1 MKTSNKL
8 LIALAALLIIIPII
22 VVAVNVKINYRT
34 RTGHNFVEEQEINEE
49 PFDRM
54 SKDRVSIPIKTPFSL
69 VNIPDAKRIYLEL
82 HFIKSTQS
90 GVKIPY
96 DVKNDIVFNV
106 NRAGVLQIKFSDKLN
121 RSGNHFDGIVILVY
135 GPNIDK
141 LDVGNASSIVLTA
154 KTDTLGINVK
164 NSDQL
169 MFSSP
174 VTFSTDGK
182 ITRVINQTEI
192 KNLTINLDSTAF
204 SSGNNNYK
212 NLNIICKNSSASIEG
227 EEGEENK
234 NIENLNVKTFE
245 KSEIK
250 IDKFNINKISGSLSD
265 ETKVQMPV
273 KYLKQMF
280 KD

>member
-22 VVAVNVKINYRT
+22 VVAVNVKMNYRI
-34 RTGHNFVEEQEINEE
+34 RKGDNFVENQE
-49 PFDRM
+49 PFEST
-54 SKDRVSIPIKTPFSL
+54 SKDRVSIPIKTTFST

-82 HFIKSTQS
+82 NFIKSTQS
-90 GVKIPY
+90 GVKIP
-96 DVKNDIVFNV
+96 DEVKNDIVFNV
-106 NRAGVLQIKFSDKLN
+106 NNAGILQINFSDRLN
-121 RSGNHFDGIVILVY
+121 RPGNHYDGIVILVY
-135 GPNIDK
+135 SPNIDK
-141 LDVGNASSIVLTA
+141 LNVGNASSIVLTA
-154 KTDTLGINVK
+154 KTDSLGINVK
-164 NSDQL
+164 NSGQL
-169 MFSSP
+169 MFGSP

-212 NLNIICKNSSASIEG
+212 NLNITCKNSSASIEA
-227 EEGEENK
+227 EEEEENK
-234 NIENLNVKTFE
+234 NIENLSVKAFG

-250 IDKFNINKISGSLSD
+250 INKFNINKISGNLSD

-273 KYLKQMF
+273 KYLKQLL